1 MCLITLNFIYSE
13 NLVLY
18 DFNKTEDDI
27 WFHDLFNE
35 MTEKDKRFKVNYVL
49 SEPQSSWTGQTGRI
63 SDKVLEELLQMDI
76 TVALIC
82 GPLPFNA
89 EALKI
94 LSASSKIEAI
104 CFQG

>member
-1 MCLITLNFIYSE
+1 M
-13 NLVLY
+13 Y

-49 SEPQSSWTGQTGRI
+49 SEPNESWTGETGRI
-63 SDKVLEELLQMDI
+63 SEKVLEELLKLDI
-76 TVALIC
+76 TIALIC

-94 LSASSKIEAI
+94 LSVSSKKIEAI

>member
-1 MCLITLNFIYSE
+1 
-13 NLVLY
+13 
-18 DFNKTEDDI
+18 
-27 WFHDLFNE
+27 
-35 MTEKDKRFKVNYVL
+35 MTEKDKRFRVNYVL
-49 SEPQSSWTGQTGRI
+49 SEPTSSWTGETGRV
-63 SDKVLEELLQMDI
+63 SEKVLEELLKLDI

-89 EALKI
+89 EVLKI